1 MNFSRR
7 NFIQKTALAAAGI
20 PVAANLNLQAGNSVF
35 YKDHENLITEPSGQD
50 AFRFSIF
57 SKTLQWLNYSEMA
70 KVVADLGFD
79 GIDLTVRADGHV
91 LPERVEED
99 LPKAMEAAKKS
110 GINIYSIVTSISN
123 VEDSVTEKILK
134 TASSL
139 GIGHYRMNWLNYNEA
154 KTIEENLTS
163 IQSVMGKLTVL
174 NEKYKIRGEYQ
185 NHSGRFKP
193 EPYFGS
199 SIWDL
204 HSVLKNSNS
213 PWLGSQYDIMHAM
226 VEGAYSWD
234 MNFKLLNPFV
244 YSLAIKDFIW
254 KKNHDKWAPEVVPL
268 GEGMVNFSRYFDLLK
283 HYQIKCP
290 ISIHYEYSLGGA
302 EQGKREIS
310 MSKNDLISAI
320 DKDLATVK
328 RMFKEANLI

>member
-1 MNFSRR
+1 M
-7 NFIQKTALAAAGI
+7 AAAGI
-20 PVAANLNLQAGNSVF
+20 PVAARLNLQAGNSVF
-35 YKDHENLITEPSGQD
+35 NRASESLIPEIRDQEG
-50 AFRFSIF
+50 FKFSIF

-70 KVVADLGFD
+70 KFVAELGFD

-99 LPKAMEAAKKS
+99 LPKAVEAAKMA
-110 GINIYSIVTSISN
+110 GINIYSIVTFIN
-123 VEDSVTEKILK
+123 NADDPITEKILK

-139 GIGHYRMNWLNYNEA
+139 GISHYRMDWLCYNED
-154 KTIEENLTS
+154 KTIEENLIS
-163 IQSVMGKLTVL
+163 IESLMRKLAML

-204 HSVLKNSNS
+204 HAVLKNINS

-234 MNFKLLNPFV
+234 VGFKILNLFV

-254 KKNHDKWAPEVVPL
+254 KKNRDKWAPEVVPL

-283 HYQIKCP
+283 QYQIKCP
-290 ISIHYEYSLGGA
+290 VSIHYEYSLGGA
-302 EQGKREIS
+302 ELGKHEIPLN
-310 MSKNDLISAI
+310 KNEVIEAI
-320 DKDLATVK
+320 GKDLATVK